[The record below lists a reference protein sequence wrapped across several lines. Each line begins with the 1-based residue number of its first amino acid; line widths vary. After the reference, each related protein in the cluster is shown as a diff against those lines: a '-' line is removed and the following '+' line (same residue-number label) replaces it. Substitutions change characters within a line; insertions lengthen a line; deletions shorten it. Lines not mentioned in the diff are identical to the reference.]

1 MTLKLFSNKQKYTNT
16 EEIVIAYLEKNLNK
30 IDDLTINELAKQT
43 HTSNASI
50 IRLCHKIDCSGFPE
64 LKIKL
69 IKELEKQKFI
79 NNDVDFSF
87 PFTPADSLDEI
98 TKSMTNLY
106 SNGLKLLY
114 SSLDMAKI
122 EQIVQKLLYAD
133 RIFVFGIGD
142 SGLTARSFIN
152 KVNKLNIYPIFAS
165 ENNESSSNSRHLRKN
180 DIALIVTY
188 GTSNEEYKNVIH
200 NLSTGYGKTIIITAD
215 PSSNLVEKS
224 DYSLIIP
231 DEEKKH
237 KVATFYSQF
246 AFHYVLN
253 LIFAILYRETI
264 LNS

>member
-1 MTLKLFSNKQKYTNT
+1 MTLKLFSNQQKYTNT
-16 EEIVIAYLEKNLNK
+16 EEIVITYLEKNLDN

-50 IRLCHKIDCSGFPE
+50 IRLCHKTNSSGFPE

-69 IKELEKQKFI
+69 IKEREKQKFI

-87 PFTPADSLDEI
+87 PFTPADNLDEI
-98 TKSMTNLY
+98 AKSMTNLY

-114 SSLDMAKI
+114 SSLDMTTI
-122 EQIVQKLLYAD
+122 EQIAKKLLYAD
-133 RIFVFGIGD
+133 RIFIFGIGD

-165 ENNESSSNSRHLRKN
+165 ENNEASSNSQHLREN

-188 GTSNEEYKNVIH
+188 GTSSEEYQNVMN
-200 NLSTGYGKTIIITAD
+200 NLSIGDGKTIIITAD
-215 PSSNLVEKS
+215 SSSNLVKKS

-264 LNS
+264 LNN